1 MATGSISCC
10 STGIAHTINRLCG
23 GVKNSTVVGKRF
35 YHHSLLLK
43 GDVNVFN
50 TNYFWDSSV
59 HMHCTCMS
67 VVFRDGHRRC
77 SWCSETV

>member
-1 MATGSISCC
+1 MVTGSISCC
-10 STGIAHTINRLCG
+10 YTGIATHDKPVCG
-23 GVKNSTVVGKRF
+23 GVKNSIVVGERF

-67 VVFRDGHRRC
+67 VVF
-77 SWCSETV
+77 